1 MAERVILHCDLNNF
15 FASVECLGHPEYLDV
30 PMAVCGSVEERHG
43 IVLAKNERAK
53 KFGVKTAE
61 AIWEA
66 QIKCPSLV
74 IAPPHYEEYLKY
86 SKLVRAIYEEYTD
99 KVEPFG
105 MDECWLDV
113 TGSTL
118 LFGDGK
124 RIAYE
129 IKERVKNEIGLTI
142 SVGVSFN
149 KVFAKLA
156 SDMKKP
162 DAVTVISKE
171 IFRSA
176 VWPLQAEEMIGVGKA
191 TKKKLNEIGIYTLGE
206 LANADAS
213 VLKLVFGKAG
223 EQLKCCA
230 AGKDFSPVLSKSELP
245 PAKSFGRSVT
255 CAHDLKTTEEVAS
268 VMLYLTEKVAASLRE
283 NNVMATVVQI
293 HIRDEKLIVRECRA
307 HLSQPTR
314 ITEMLYSL
322 GMELFSGVWKWERNV
337 RSIGIRACEL
347 VPEDSYS
354 QYNLF
359 YSGLRYDKLE
369 KLEAQVFKICSKY
382 GKNAL
387 FRASTMSLAV
397 PKQDTPGIND
407 VHYMA
412 KEDISPF
419 TKNKRNNFFHKN

>member
-1 MAERVILHCDLNNF
+1 MAEMVILHCDLNNF

-113 TGSTL
+113 TGSVL
-118 LFGDGK
+118 PFGDGK

-162 DAVTVISKE
+162 DAVTVIGKE
-171 IFRSA
+171 NFRSV

-191 TKKKLNEIGIYTLGE
+191 TKRKLNGIGIYTLGE
-206 LANADAS
+206 LASADAS
-213 VLKLVFGKAG
+213 VLRLVFGKMG

-230 AGKDFSPVLSKSELP
+230 AGKDNSPVLSKSEIP
-245 PAKSFGRSVT
+245 PAKSFGRSIT
-255 CAHDLKTTEEVAS
+255 CAQDLKTTEEVAA
-268 VMLYLTEKVAASLRE
+268 VMLYLTGKVAASLRE

-293 HIRDEKLIVRECRA
+293 HIRDENLIVRECQA

-369 KLEAQVFKICSKY
+369 KLEAQVFNICSKY
-382 GKNAL
+382 GKNAV
-387 FRASTMSLAV
+387 FRASTMHLSTSKN
-397 PKQDTPGIND
+397 PETPGIND

-412 KEDISPF
+412 K
-419 TKNKRNNFFHKN
+419 N

>member
-66 QIKCPSLV
+66 QIKCPSLI

-162 DAVTVISKE
+162 NAVTVISKE
-171 IFRSA
+171 IFRSV

-337 RSIGIRACEL
+337 RSIGIRVCEL

-369 KLEAQVFKICSKY
+369 KLEAQVFKICNKY

-419 TKNKRNNFFHKN
+419 TKK

>member
-1 MAERVILHCDLNNF
+1 MSERVILHCDLNNF

-162 DAVTVISKE
+162 DAVTVISRK
-171 IFRSA
+171 IFRSV

-230 AGKDFSPVLSKSELP
+230 AGKDFSPVLSKSEIP

-255 CAHDLKTTEEVAS
+255 CAHDLKTTEEVAA
-268 VMLYLTEKVAASLRE
+268 VMLYLTGKVAASLRE

-369 KLEAQVFKICSKY
+369 KLEAQVFKICGKY

-419 TKNKRNNFFHKN
+419 TKK

>member
-113 TGSTL
+113 TGSVL

-124 RIAYE
+124 KIAYE

-162 DAVTVISKE
+162 DAVTVIGKE
-171 IFRSA
+171 NFRSV

-191 TKKKLNEIGIYTLGE
+191 TKRKLNGIGIYTLGE

-213 VLKLVFGKAG
+213 VLKLVFGKMG

-230 AGKDFSPVLSKSELP
+230 AGKDNSPVLSKSEIP
-245 PAKSFGRSVT
+245 PAKSFGRSIT
-255 CAHDLKTTEEVAS
+255 CAQDLKTTEEVAA
-268 VMLYLTEKVAASLRE
+268 VMLYLTGKVAASLRE

-293 HIRDEKLIVRECRA
+293 HIRDENLIVRECQA

-369 KLEAQVFKICSKY
+369 KLEAQVFNICSKY
-382 GKNAL
+382 GKNAV
-387 FRASTMSLAV
+387 FRASTMRLSTSKN
-397 PKQDTPGIND
+397 PETPGIND

-412 KEDISPF
+412 K
-419 TKNKRNNFFHKN
+419 N